1 MMDTS
6 RSLSHPSTEK
16 EEHPMTNDD
25 AGGRAGV
32 QGRRRRRAGQRR
44 RRENALFTCV
54 LAASVAIGGFWALRQ
69 GSSLFLTMQAGAP
82 GTARGDRPP
91 AGGKKAEA
99 DASGWNLILVN
110 RRHPLPGQ
118 YETELV
124 ELPGGESVDARIYSA
139 LQEMFEAMQADG
151 VYPVVASGYRTADEQ
166 QRILD
171 ERIAEYQAQGYSD
184 QEARAKAEAWVAL
197 PGASEHQLG
206 LAADI
211 NADGIHS
218 AGYEVYD
225 WLEENS
231 CQYGFIRRY
240 PEEKTEITGVENEPW
255 HYRYVGVEAA
265 TDMKNT
271 GLCLEEYLEA
281 MRESGR

>member
-16 EEHPMTNDD
+16 EAHPMTNDD

-99 DASGWNLILVN
+99 EV
-110 RRHPLPGQ
+110 
-118 YETELV
+118 
-124 ELPGGESVDARIYSA
+124 
-139 LQEMFEAMQADG
+139 
-151 VYPVVASGYRTADEQ
+151 
-166 QRILD
+166 
-171 ERIAEYQAQGYSD
+171 
-184 QEARAKAEAWVAL
+184 WVAL

-211 NADGIHS
+211 NADGIRS

-281 MRESGR
+281 MEESERET